1 MSTVQVNLAHAFNL
15 RVIVGKN
22 TVMFP
27 LRRGLNWIDE
37 SLKDTPEWK
46 ALISRI
52 ELPIEAVQAQLADP
66 VRGLSGGVPTNPD
79 AAVAQ
84 AKLNAERAIEEN
96 RLYEQ
101 RKKENEEIEKS
112 RARSISEAE
121 QDPGPLHG
129 HPVDERIPKS
139 ARRGRRK

>member
-27 LRRGLNWIDE
+27 LRRGLNWVDE
-37 SLKDTPEWK
+37 SLKDTPEWR

-66 VRGLSGGVPTNPD
+66 VRGMSGGVPLNPD

-84 AKLNAERAIEEN
+84 AKINAERAVEQN
-96 RLYEQ
+96 REYE
-101 RKKENEEIEKS
+101 RKQKENEEIEKS
-112 RARSISEAE
+112 RARSVSEAE
-121 QDPGPLHG
+121 QEPGPIHG
-129 HPVDERIPKS
+129 QPVDERVPPK
-139 ARRGRRK
+139 RRRK